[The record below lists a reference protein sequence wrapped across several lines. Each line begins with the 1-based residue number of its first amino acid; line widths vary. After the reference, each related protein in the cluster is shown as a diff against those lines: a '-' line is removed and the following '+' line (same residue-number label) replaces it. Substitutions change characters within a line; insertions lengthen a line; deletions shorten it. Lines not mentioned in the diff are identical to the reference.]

1 VPLQTDTVGERMM
14 FSGCPSA
21 AFVNSFVRTDLVTMI
36 SCERLNNLDE
46 TYREYSLAPTDDLV
60 RFGRP
65 KLKGQGHSRLSRWR
79 RSTSTLGRRSHLVVF
94 LILKMPSVMVVGIAG
109 LSSETVDRLMDYVEK
124 YLMVR
129 LYRIMFCS
137 YLTDDEERDLAMQN
151 RIRSLHWIT
160 SHLLDTALD
169 ETIDAVRDL
178 LDSAITGVF
187 A

>member
-1 VPLQTDTVGERMM
+1 
-14 FSGCPSA
+14 
-21 AFVNSFVRTDLVTMI
+21 
-36 SCERLNNLDE
+36 
-46 TYREYSLAPTDDLV
+46 
-60 RFGRP
+60 
-65 KLKGQGHSRLSRWR
+65 
-79 RSTSTLGRRSHLVVF
+79 
-94 LILKMPSVMVVGIAG
+94 MVVGIAG